1 MNIKI
6 ILKKNLLYSYVG
18 WKLFLEKYGGIRYKI
33 NDKVK
38 TRQQRDFC
46 ILSVKKTSCNHTPA
60 RLKDRQQELENS
72 VLVEVAVIFVTR
84 NC

>member
-1 MNIKI
+1 MSLDEYKNYIE
-6 ILKKNLLYSYVG
+6 KNLLYSYVG

-46 ILSVKKTSCNHTPA
+46 ILS
-60 RLKDRQQELENS
+60 
-72 VLVEVAVIFVTR
+72 
-84 NC
+84 